1 MVSPLES
8 CELFSARLSL
18 IAFDLFIYHLDVV
31 LDEMIEKEEVASA
44 ARVWPGCRK
53 STTVG
58 AAQEFIGPLYRVMA
72 IGLYLNLGIRILM
85 TDKSVSDL
93 RIKILSALSDPTRL
107 DLLEYLSEGERC
119 VCEIL
124 PAFQRSQSTISKH
137 LNILYEADILERKI
151 DGKRTLYRIKD
162 PQVFDL
168 IRLVDSMAL
177 EQISH
182 LAEAGRILEKSLN
195 NGR

>member
-1 MVSPLES
+1 
-8 CELFSARLSL
+8 
-18 IAFDLFIYHLDVV
+18 
-31 LDEMIEKEEVASA
+31 
-44 ARVWPGCRK
+44 
-53 STTVG
+53 
-58 AAQEFIGPLYRVMA
+58 
-72 IGLYLNLGIRILM
+72 M

-107 DLLEYLSEGERC
+107 ELLEYLSEGERC

-168 IRLVDSMAL
+168 IRLVDTLAL
-177 EQISH
+177 QQISE

>member
-1 MVSPLES
+1 MAGLQQINVCGGSTGIYGAIIS
-8 CELFSARLSL
+8 CYGDR
-18 IAFDLFIYHLDVV
+18 FI
-31 LDEMIEKEEVASA
+31 
-44 ARVWPGCRK
+44 C
-53 STTVG
+53 
-58 AAQEFIGPLYRVMA
+58 EFTNP
-72 IGLYLNLGIRILM
+72 ILM

-107 DLLEYLSEGERC
+107 ELLEYLSEGERC

-151 DGKRTLYRIKD
+151 DGKRTLYGIKD

-177 EQISH
+177 RQISH

>member
-1 MVSPLES
+1 MV
-8 CELFSARLSL
+8 
-18 IAFDLFIYHLDVV
+18 
-31 LDEMIEKEEVASA
+31 EK
-44 ARVWPGCRK
+44 
-53 STTVG
+53 T
-58 AAQEFIGPLYRVMA
+58 I
-72 IGLYLNLGIRILM
+72 
-85 TDKSVSDL
+85 SDL
-93 RIKILSALSDPTRL
+93 RIKIFSALSDPTRL
-107 DLLEYLSEGERC
+107 ELLEYLSGGERC

-137 LNILYEADILERKI
+137 LNILYEADILDRKI
-151 DGKRTLYRIKD
+151 DGKRTVYLIKD

-177 EQISH
+177 TQISH

>member
-1 MVSPLES
+1 M
-8 CELFSARLSL
+8 SL
-18 IAFDLFIYHLDVV
+18 VEFDLFIYHLHVV

-58 AAQEFIGPLYRVMA
+58 AAQEFIGPLYRFMA

-107 DLLEYLSEGERC
+107 ELLEYLSEGERC

-162 PQVFDL
+162 SQVFDL
-168 IRLVDSMAL
+168 IRLVDTMAL
-177 EQISH
+177 KQISE

-195 NGR
+195 SGR